1 MARSRKSPVVEQPVD
16 FFKEEESKRLVEKNS
31 SESKVAV
38 ESERTPQVKTPAPVV
53 ENKLTLDQWVDSI
66 LFRQQ
71 DKDDPESKKDYR
83 PTVELSRFGLKT
95 PEDVKKFLHSPA
107 GEAVIG
113 EMGAKLAL
121 EKAIVQDQQLQAQ
134 EHRLLMS
141 RLKAL
146 LFMWYLADKADAA
159 DRIREI
165 IMQQSELAAEQVKP
179 TAASSPKTDT
189 KRYEALAESIA
200 KYEDAVRMAQK
211 NVAKGEVLQKE
222 RDELVKEGEHLQIK
236 YAEYDASLEEFE
248 KSDAA
253 RIKLTPDE
261 IKVQA
266 NQLSPEMKEMIHS
279 AIEGAEGEKNPE
291 ARRKKFRDARGLL
304 LKAQIAKL
312 SKQMDAQADKIND
325 LLIAGKDDEARALLE
340 EQNALNL
347 KAANLHDLL
356 AVNEKRKYYVND
368 QGEKTHNFH
377 EAQFILARG
386 QRIVKDG
393 QGEIYLLQP
402 NQDWESVKN
411 DSAAKARALQDYKD
425 LKPQLMCVKKVVAHN
440 KGLETA
446 MNQDNIAE
454 KDKLIKENR
463 AEGLLI
469 ANMISQQQAARS
481 SAQHELNNPGPA
493 RNNVPRPTPTA
504 GSAAV
509 PKPSQASATLFYRE
523 QIQELKLA
531 QNITYEQL
539 HSLADNLPQGPNQE
553 AAKEYLK
560 QMPRTGNIPHL
571 QMQSMLQN
579 MERFGIDATKPAV
592 TKIQNPLE
600 KQANTAPTPLSMMP
614 DPTRG

>member
-16 FFKEEESKRLVEKNS
+16 SNKEQELQRLAEKTLP
-31 SESKVAV
+31 EPKAAV
-38 ESERTPQVKTPAPVV
+38 EPERTQKAEIPAPVV
-53 ENKLTLDQWVDSI
+53 ENKMTLDQWVDSI
-66 LFRQQ
+66 ISRLQ
-71 DKDDPESKKDYR
+71 DKEDPERKKDYR
-83 PTVELSRFGLKT
+83 PTVNLSRFGLKT
-95 PEDVKKFLHSPA
+95 SEDVKTFLQSPA
-107 GEAVIG
+107 GEAVIR

-121 EKAIVQDQQLQAQ
+121 EKAIVQEQQLQAQ

-141 RLKAL
+141 RLKAF
-146 LFMWYLADKADAA
+146 LFMLYLSDKADAA
-159 DRIREI
+159 DRARDLI
-165 IMQQSELAAEQVKP
+165 IKYNELSQEKAKHAA
-179 TAASSPKTDT
+179 TDSPKKDT
-189 KRYEALAESIA
+189 KRNEALAESIA
-200 KYEDAVRMAQK
+200 KYEDAVRQAQE
-211 NVAKGEVLQKE
+211 NVAKGEVLQKQ
-222 RDELVKEGEHLQIK
+222 RDELVKEGEHLQAK
-236 YAEYDASLEEFE
+236 YNVYDASLEEFD

-266 NQLSPEMKEMIHS
+266 NQLSPEMDEHAKMIHK
-279 AIEGAEGEKNPE
+279 ALEGGNA
-291 ARRKKFRDARGLL
+291 RDARGLL
-304 LKAQIAKL
+304 LKAQIAQL
-312 SKQMDAQADKIND
+312 AKQMDAQADNIND
-325 LLIAGKDDEARALLE
+325 LLLAGKDDEARALLE
-340 EQNALNL
+340 QQNALNL

-356 AVNEKRKYYVND
+356 AVNDKRKYYVNE

-377 EAQFILARG
+377 EAQFILVRG
-386 QRIVKDG
+386 QKIVKDG

-446 MNQDNIAE
+446 MNQDQIAE
-454 KDKLIKENR
+454 TDQLIKANR

-481 SAQHELNNPGPA
+481 SAQYELDNPGPA
-493 RNNVPRPTPTA
+493 RNVSRPTPTA
-504 GSAAV
+504 GNAAV

-539 HSLADNLPQGPNQE
+539 HSLADNLPRGPNQE

-600 KQANTAPTPLSMMP
+600 KANTAPTPLSMMP